1 VVFYLSRLL
10 VVTSY
15 LPRASLA
22 LASFF
27 IVLVPLVPLA
37 SFFIVLIPLV
47 TLASFF
53 IVLVPLVPLH
63 FHLFPYTL
71 VCYRRL

>member
-37 SFFIVLIPLV
+37 SFFIVL
-47 TLASFF
+47 
-53 IVLVPLVPLH
+53 VPLVPLH

-71 VCYRRL
+71 VCYRL

>member
-1 VVFYLSRLL
+1 L

-37 SFFIVLIPLV
+37 SFFIVL
-47 TLASFF
+47 
-53 IVLVPLVPLH
+53 VPLVPLH

-71 VCYRRL
+71 VCYRL